1 MLTVALTGGIAT
13 GKSIVGGVLLRRGC
27 TVDKSDDV
35 ARSLLAPGQP
45 AWTRVVERFGPGIL
59 DPGRAIDRKKLGALI
74 FSDAKARRFVDGI
87 VHPLVMAAKKEAIG
101 RLDREGRVRIFVSEA
116 ALTIEAGFS
125 EYFDKVVVVYCPE
138 EIQTERLMAR
148 DGLTRED
155 AGRRIV
161 SQMPG
166 GEKLAFADYVVD
178 TSGTLEETVDQS
190 EELFEELLLDWRIKS
205 GSAG

>member
-27 TVDKSDDV
+27 TLDKSDDV
-35 ARSLLAPGQP
+35 ARSLLAPDQT
-45 AWTRVVERFGPGIL
+45 AWFKIVERFGPGIL
-59 DPGRAIDRKKLGALI
+59 TAGRAIDRKKLGALI
-74 FSDAKARRFVDGI
+74 FTDAEARRFVDGI
-87 VHPLVMAAKKEAIG
+87 VHPLVMAAKKKTIA

-116 ALTIEAGFS
+116 ALTIEAGFA

-148 DGLTRED
+148 DGLSSEE
-155 AGRRIV
+155 AGRRIR

-166 GEKLAFADYVVD
+166 GEKLGFADYVVD
-178 TSGTLEETVDQS
+178 TSGTLDETVDQA